1 MVSVLCAVCGSCGG
15 RVERRPLLS
24 NCPGAP
30 TLGRLLALRD
40 VMLGFLS
47 GSKRARRLDRI
58 PGRSFACLVWST
70 LHQGPLSSVSAQ
82 LPFSL

>member
-15 RVERRPLLS
+15 RAVRRALLR

-30 TLGRLLALRD
+30 TLGRLLLP
-40 VMLGFLS
+40 
-47 GSKRARRLDRI
+47 GSKRAARLDRI

-70 LHQGPLSSVSAQ
+70 LQGPLSSVSAQ
-82 LPFSL
+82 LPFWL